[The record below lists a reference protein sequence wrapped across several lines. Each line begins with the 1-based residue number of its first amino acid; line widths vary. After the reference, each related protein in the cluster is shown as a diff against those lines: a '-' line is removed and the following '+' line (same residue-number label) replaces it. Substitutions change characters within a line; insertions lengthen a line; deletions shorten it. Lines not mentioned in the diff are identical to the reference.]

1 MFLPYGTQWLDED
14 DERAVL
20 EVLRSPWLT
29 QGPKVEAFERAVAE
43 RVGARHCVAFCNATA
58 GLHCAVRALALPEGT
73 EGITSPNTFVASAN
87 CMAYCGMTP
96 VFADIDSRTYNVTAE
111 TIARRMSD
119 RTRLFVPVHFAGQA
133 CDMERISALARANG
147 VRVIEDA
154 AHAIGSTYADGTP
167 VGNCRH
173 SDMTVFSFHPV
184 KTVTCAEGGA
194 VTTNDGEL
202 YRRLLLFRS
211 HGITKSPAQLMRES
225 PGPWYYEM
233 QELGYNYRMTELQA
247 ALGLSQLKKLDGF
260 KARRREI
267 VAQYNAAFADA
278 PNLAVPYEDPRVSSC
293 FHLYVPRF
301 DFAAMGMTRAAFGER
316 LHAQE
321 VGWQVLYIPVYT
333 QPWYERTYGVRRGLC
348 PNAEAYYEEAL
359 ALPLY
364 PKLSDSD
371 VARVVAAVRASLP
384 CRKDCAS

>member
-1 MFLPYGTQWLDED
+1 MFLPYGTQMVDETD
-14 DERAVL
+14 VQSVIEA
-20 EVLRSPWLT
+20 LRSPFLT
-29 QGPKVEAFERAVAE
+29 QGPRVEEFEQAVAG
-43 RVGARHCVAFCNATA
+43 RVGAKFCVAFCNATSA
-58 GLHCAVRALALPEGT
+58 LHCAVRALGVEAGS

-87 CMAYCGMTP
+87 CMAYCGVTP
-96 VFADIDSRTYNVTAE
+96 VFADIDPRTYNVTAGA
-111 TIARRMSD
+111 IAERMTEK
-119 RTRLFVPVHFAGQA
+119 TRLVVPVHFAGQP
-133 CDMERISALARANG
+133 CDMAEIGALAKSRG
-147 VRVIEDA
+147 LRVIEDA
-154 AHAIGSTYADGTP
+154 AHAIGSLYADGSP

-173 SDMTVFSFHPV
+173 SDITVFSFHPV

-194 VTTNDGEL
+194 ATTNDLEL

-211 HGITKSPAQLMRES
+211 HGITKDPAQMSRQS

-247 ALGLSQLKKLDGF
+247 ALGLSQLKRLDFF

-267 VAQYNAAFADA
+267 VARYNAEFADL
-278 PNLAVPYEDPRVSSC
+278 PNVRTPYEAPGVSSC

-301 DFAAMGMTRAAFGER
+301 DFKSMGTTRVEFGKR
-316 LHAQE
+316 LHSFE

-333 QPWYERTYGVRRGLC
+333 QPWYERTFGVRRGLC

-364 PKLSDSD
+364 PKLSDDD
-371 VARVVAAVRASLP
+371 VERVVMAVVSSIGGA
-384 CRKDCAS
+384 

>member
-1 MFLPYGTQWLDED
+1 MFLPYGTQIIDEA
-14 DERAVL
+14 DEQAVI
-20 EVLRSPWLT
+20 EALRSPFLT
-29 QGPKVEAFERAVAE
+29 QGPRVEAFERAVAE
-43 RVGARHCVAFCNATA
+43 RVGAKFCVAFCNATSA
-58 GLHCAVRALALPEGT
+58 LHCAVRALGVEAGA

-87 CMAYCGMTP
+87 CMAYCGVTP
-96 VFADIDSRTYNVTAE
+96 VFADIDPRTYNVTAE
-111 TIARRMSD
+111 TVAARLAE
-119 RTRLFVPVHFAGQA
+119 RTRLVIPVHFAGQP
-133 CDMERISALARANG
+133 CDMAAIGALAKSRG
-147 VRVIEDA
+147 LRVIEDA
-154 AHAIGSTYADGTP
+154 AHAIGSLYADGSP

-173 SDMTVFSFHPV
+173 SDITVFSFHPV

-194 VTTNDGEL
+194 ATTNDSEL

-211 HGITKSPAQLMRES
+211 HGITKDPAQMTRPS

-233 QELGYNYRMTELQA
+233 LELGYNYRMTELQA
-247 ALGLSQLKKLDGF
+247 ALGLSQLKRLDSF

-267 VAQYNAAFADA
+267 VARYNAAFADIPA
-278 PNLAVPYEDPRVSSC
+278 IKTPYEAPGVSSC

-301 DFAAMGMTRAAFGER
+301 DFKAIGVKRAEFGKR
-316 LHAQE
+316 LHSFE

-364 PKLSDSD
+364 PKLTDDD
-371 VARVVAAVRASLP
+371 VERVVRAVGESVRGGS
-384 CRKDCAS
+384 